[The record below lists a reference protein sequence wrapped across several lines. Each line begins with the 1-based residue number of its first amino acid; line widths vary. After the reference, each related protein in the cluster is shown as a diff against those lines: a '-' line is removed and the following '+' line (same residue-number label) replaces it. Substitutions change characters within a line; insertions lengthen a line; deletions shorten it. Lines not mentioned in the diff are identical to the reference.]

1 MLRLQLVVHTS
12 IFNHSTPNKYSEANI
27 RYLMFSSENDETSSS
42 SALWL
47 ILVLNTGFTDGPP
60 RTDTQHS
67 NEFCVQIFFPSS
79 YQISP
84 VSPTSR
90 RLSDVHMNIR
100 RLMCGGCLI
109 TIGSTSSIY
118 NFQAQD
124 GADYTWTSSASAFPC
139 PIMLTRSSSGRST
152 ELQLRIHISCRFLVC
167 LDLSPLLYSAV
178 VTGLDFDVLVEG

>member
-1 MLRLQLVVHTS
+1 
-12 IFNHSTPNKYSEANI
+12 
-27 RYLMFSSENDETSSS
+27 MFSSENDETSSS

-47 ILVLNTGFTDGPP
+47 LNTGFTDGPP

-90 RLSDVHMNIR
+90 RLSDVHMNTR
-100 RLMCGGCLI
+100 RLMCAGSLI
-109 TIGSTSSIY
+109 TIGSTRSIY

-124 GADYTWTSSASAFPC
+124 GADYTWPSSASAFPC

-167 LDLSPLLYSAV
+167 LDLSSLLNSAV
-178 VTGLDFDVLVEG
+178 VTGLDIDVLVEG

>member
-1 MLRLQLVVHTS
+1 
-12 IFNHSTPNKYSEANI
+12 
-27 RYLMFSSENDETSSS
+27 MFSSENDETSSS

-47 ILVLNTGFTDGPP
+47 LLVLHTGFADGPP
-60 RTDTQHS
+60 RTDTQHF
-67 NEFCVQIFFPSS
+67 NEFCVQIFFPS

-90 RLSDVHMNIR
+90 HLSDVHMNTR
-100 RLMCGGCLI
+100 RLMCAGSLI

-124 GADYTWTSSASAFPC
+124 GADYTWPSSASAFPC
-139 PIMLTRSSSGRST
+139 PIMFTRSSSGRST

-167 LDLSPLLYSAV
+167 LDLGPLINSAV
-178 VTGLDFDVLVEG
+178 VTGLDIDVLVEG